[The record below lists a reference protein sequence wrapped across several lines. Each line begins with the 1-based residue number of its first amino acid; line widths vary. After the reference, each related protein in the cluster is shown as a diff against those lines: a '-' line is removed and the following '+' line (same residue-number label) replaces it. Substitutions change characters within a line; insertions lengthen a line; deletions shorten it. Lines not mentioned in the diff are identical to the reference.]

1 MKRVWF
7 VLVLACG
14 LFSVNAHASG
24 KVAVI
29 AHNVSNRIITLS
41 DMGLTEAVTLGER
54 NSEQH
59 FYLPMP
65 QGIPL
70 KSAVF
75 KLVATYLQPFAG
87 NAVLTVSVNGDPVL
101 MRKLESSITP
111 IEIVL
116 PLANAQPKAG
126 ILDVSVALSTQADAS
141 RCFDQRGKGIE
152 LSLDTHNTSL
162 IYAFEHG
169 AVSDIRTMLSTLPHR
184 PAILLP
190 SNALS
195 QAQYESTLRMLL
207 ALSGMGLQP
216 ELLAVPKVGEIVTVD
231 GLMAS
236 AAMSDTLRLAVQN
249 KKLFK
254 IQDKQDVGAWLLARM
269 NSPNGLAQ
277 IVLDPV
283 ETRRALLTSIA
294 ESGMNELPGRLGS
307 PEQWLHKEAK
317 GNSNI
322 ELMQLAGYP
331 VLGVGGGDAA
341 KAVKLIST
349 EWKQIA
355 ISSSLDVASAV
366 DMNNSKEGKSNLHF
380 AKDFPL
386 RVLTA
391 DGEWVVPFNLHRLP
405 KGRWPDAFELNM
417 LAAPSSGGQSPVA
430 SVLLNDNLLTAAL
443 LGTNGK
449 MTRIT
454 ARIPLYALRANN
466 MLKVRVGHRVES
478 GLCSGVSQ
486 SIPVQ
491 LLPSSFLSLTGLPN
505 ASQFFMLEPAL
516 ANHGDIIVPK
526 RYLQDSAL
534 TLPAVSAFLN
544 GLSVGFDNFVLQ
556 TSVEKSFVPKGVF
569 VSFEIEP
576 DDVSELVS
584 TRSGHLIVRNAQGKA
599 VLDSAGMGE
608 LAVMQLVQSHR
619 QSGVYIT
626 TVTGRMPIFN
636 KPLDIGI
643 GSLAIADAQGTRL
656 VVNLDDPDGDLEL
669 DEQNLGVKLFIHH
682 YRTWIIVL
690 VVLLLPVIAI
700 LGLRFYYSR
709 RNLPT

>member
-7 VLVLACG
+7 VLILVCG
-14 LFSVNAHASG
+14 SFSINAYASN
-24 KVAVI
+24 KVVVI
-29 AHNVSNRIITLS
+29 AHNVSNRVITLS

-65 QGIPL
+65 QGIQL
-70 KSAVF
+70 KSAIF

-87 NAVLTVSVNGDPVL
+87 NAVLTVSVNGEPVL
-101 MRKLESSITP
+101 MRKLESSISP
-111 IEIVL
+111 IELVV

-141 RCFDQRGKGIE
+141 RCFDQRGRGIE
-152 LSLDTHNTSL
+152 LSLDTRNTSL

-184 PAILLP
+184 PIILLP

-195 QAQYESTLRMLL
+195 HAQYESTLRLL
-207 ALSGMGLQP
+207 QALSGMGLQP
-216 ELLAVPKVGEIVTVD
+216 KLIAVPKVGEIVTVD
-231 GLMAS
+231 GLVAN
-236 AAMSDTLRLAVQN
+236 AAMPDTLRLAVQDGT
-249 KKLFK
+249 LFK

-269 NSPNGLAQ
+269 DSPNGLAQ

-283 ETRRALLTSIA
+283 ETRRALLASIA
-294 ESGMNELPGRLGS
+294 ESGMSELPERFGS
-307 PEQWLHKEAK
+307 TEQWLHKEAK
-317 GNSNI
+317 ENSNI

-331 VLGVGGGDAA
+331 VLGVGDGDAA

-355 ISSSLDVASAV
+355 NSSSLDVASAV

-386 RVLTA
+386 RTLTA
-391 DGEWVVPFNLHRLP
+391 DGEWIVPFNLHRLP

-417 LAAPSSGGQSPVA
+417 LAAPSSNGQSPVA

-443 LGTNGK
+443 LSTNGK

-466 MLKVRVGHRVES
+466 MLKVRVSHRVES

-486 SIPVQ
+486 SLPVQ
-491 LLPSSFLSLTGLPN
+491 LLPSSFLSLTDSPN
-505 ASQFFMLEPAL
+505 ASQFFMLEPVL
-516 ANHGDIIVPK
+516 ANHSDIIVPK
-526 RYLQDSAL
+526 HYLQDSVR
-534 TLPAVSAFLN
+534 TLPAVSAFLY
-544 GLSVGFDNFVLQ
+544 GLSVGLDSFVLQ
-556 TSVEKSFVPKGVF
+556 TSVEKSFVPKGAF
-569 VSFEIEP
+569 VAFEIEP

-599 VLDSAGMGE
+599 VFDSAGMGE

-619 QSGVYIT
+619 QSGAYIVP
-626 TVTGRMPIFN
+626 VTGRMPIFN
-636 KPLDIGI
+636 KPLDIGT
-643 GSLAIADAQGTRL
+643 GSLTIADAQGARL

-669 DEQNLGVKLFIHH
+669 DEQNLGIKLFVHH
-682 YRTWIIVL
+682 YRIWIIVL
-690 VVLLLPVIAI
+690 CVLLLPVIAI
-700 LGLRFYYSR
+700 LGLRLYYSR